1 MTVALLPGRAAAQ
14 ALSGSYTG
22 DSTDNRAITGLGFQ
36 PDVVIVKTDDSKVG
50 VIRTSTMAGD
60 LSKPMTGATG
70 LTADLIQSLN
80 ADGFTVGTDDR
91 VNKSGITV
99 YWVAFKAA
107 AGLLRVRTYTGDGL
121 ATKTVTGVGFSPEL
135 VIVLGDV
142 AKEATFRTSASTT
155 TFEFDNSSNAAWFS
169 SLNADGFTV
178 GTDDRVNKT
187 STTYHYLAF
196 NQSAGRFAVGSYAGN
211 GVDGRSVTGVGLAP
225 EYLILREAAQKVVQR
240 TESMGTGADTAGY
253 FSANPNA
260 TNRIQGL
267 EADGFQVGDNN
278 EANGSGNTYVYLAWV
293 LQPAIIVSPQS
304 GLTTTE
310 AGGTATFTVVL
321 DTAPTANVTIGLS
334 SSDTTEGTVS
344 PSSLTFTTGNWSTP
358 QTVTVTGVDDAAKD
372 GDIAYSV
379 VTAAAT
385 SSDTSYSGLNA
396 SDVAVT
402 TTDDEVAQTVQSG
415 TATIGGG
422 STTTTA
428 TITAVAMSRAFLVFS
443 TTLNDSNPL
452 NTEVRGE
459 ITDPTTVT
467 FTRFGTTG
475 AVTIKWSVVE
485 YASGVTVQRGTTAS
499 LTSTTNSI
507 PIASVNT
514 AKAFPI
520 ISYSQDGTTHAG
532 NDFYKAKLTSSTNL
546 DVSVAVAG
554 TAIVSW
560 QVVEF
565 TNATVQSGDVSFLTT
580 DASKTATVTSVNTSK
595 SWLVFTH
602 TSDDGTT
609 TNIGQKLVRGQMT
622 NATTLTFDR
631 VSTGQAINL
640 TWYLVE
646 FTDNHV
652 VQKGSQAFTTSET
665 QKDVT
670 IASVATANSFA
681 VGGSLIAG
689 GPLRL
694 HGRRQPGR
702 WLDDARADVVD
713 QPAHHARPDG
723 QRTADMGWFVVTIPT
738 PGITVTPTSGL
749 TTTEAGGTAT
759 FTVVLT
765 SPADGQRGDRAE
777 FERHDGRN
785 GFAGVADL
793 HVGQLEHAA
802 DGDGDRSR

>member
-1 MTVALLPGRAAAQ
+1 MASRQKYKLEADDGDDGDERTRSCAITRHRRPVSEMLRFVADPSGRIMPDVAGKLPGRGVWIEAKAATIAKAVTTRAFARSLKRPVEAPAELPELVEAQ
-14 ALSGSYTG
+14 LRQRTLAAFSIANKAGELVFGAVAVDDPGAITPGAGQTEYWDLAASSARGSGSTEAGAATVTTSYSFAT
-22 DSTDNRAITGLGFQ
+22 TAWA
-36 PDVVIVKTDDSKVG
+36 VAG
-50 VIRTSTMAGD
+50 VSI
-60 LSKPMTGATG
+60 KPV
-70 LTADLIQSLN
+70 TA
-80 ADGFTVGTDDR
+80 
-91 VNKSGITV
+91 GITV
-99 YWVAFKAA
+99 
-107 AGLLRVRTYTGDGL
+107 
-121 ATKTVTGVGFSPEL
+121 SP
-135 VIVLGDV
+135 
-142 AKEATFRTSASTT
+142 T
-155 TFEFDNSSNAAWFS
+155 
-169 SLNADGFTV
+169 
-178 GTDDRVNKT
+178 
-187 STTYHYLAF
+187 
-196 NQSAGRFAVGSYAGN
+196 
-211 GVDGRSVTGVGLAP
+211 
-225 EYLILREAAQKVVQR
+225 
-240 TESMGTGADTAGY
+240 
-253 FSANPNA
+253 
-260 TNRIQGL
+260 
-267 EADGFQVGDNN
+267 
-278 EANGSGNTYVYLAWV
+278 
-293 LQPAIIVSPQS
+293 S

-385 SSDTSYSGLNA
+385 SSDTNYSGLNA

-422 STTTTA
+422 SASTTA
-428 TITAVAMSRAFLVFS
+428 TITAVAMGRAFLVFS

-499 LTSTTNSI
+499 LTSASNSI

-546 DVSVAVAG
+546 DVSVAVTG

-565 TNATVQSGDVSFLTT
+565 ANATVQSGDVSFAVG

-595 SWLVFTH
+595 SWLVYTH

-609 TNIGQKLVRGQMT
+609 TNIGQKLVRGQIT

-640 TWYLVE
+640 TWYLIE

-670 IASVATANSFA
+670 IASAATASSFA
-681 VGGSLIAG
+681 VGGSL
-689 GPLRL
+689 LQE
-694 HGRRQPGR
+694 GRSAYTADDNPGVG
-702 WLDDARADVVD
+702 WMTHELTSPTK
-713 QPAHHARPDG
+713 PAHYARPDG
-723 QRTADMGWFVVTIPT
+723 QHDRRHGLVRCDHSHTGNHGNPDVWADDNRGRRD
-738 PGITVTPTSGL
+738 GDL
-749 TTTEAGGTAT
+749 HGG
-759 FTVVLT
+759 VDV
-765 SPADGQRGDRAE
+765 PADGQRGDRAE
-777 FERHDGRN
+777 FERHDGRD
-785 GFAGVADL
+785 GFTGVGDL

-802 DGDGDRSR
+802 DGNNHRSG